1 MKSIRF
7 SGNDDQLPQQRKS
20 FSMQEYISKLLDESP
35 NNMDGIVKTPAANH
49 LFNINQNRKKI
60 TEEKAQL
67 FHHVVAKL

>member
-1 MKSIRF
+1 
-7 SGNDDQLPQQRKS
+7 
-20 FSMQEYISKLLDESP
+20 MQEYISKLLDESP